1 MNVLQICS
9 YYAGRKRLYDQ
20 FNRSVG
26 EVGVD
31 STFYVPTKADLIISS
46 DESNVIE
53 SVCFSNI
60 DRLFFFQK
68 HRRIFKDVQQKIDV
82 VSFDLF
88 HAHSLFSNGYIA
100 YKLSK
105 KYNIPYVVAV
115 RNTDLNLFYR
125 YMIHLRPLGNRI
137 LKDATAVI
145 FFNEAYRDKTIN
157 TYVPLKWREEIRAKS
172 RVIPNGIDSFWLENK
187 YLRETQRDSGCVRL
201 VYAGEINRN
210 KTLTASLEACRI
222 LIKRGYAVHYLAVGN
237 ILDKKVAVQLAEAP
251 FAEHRDR
258 CPKEQLISFYRN
270 SDVFLM
276 PSITETFGL
285 VYAEAMTQ
293 GLPVV
298 YTRGQGFDRQFE
310 EGAVGYSVDCHNPQ
324 EIADRIL
331 DCIGRYEEI
340 SSNCVSLCDKFNWDT
355 IAQQYLELYSRI
367 AGCAEHE

>member
-1 MNVLQICS
+1 M
-9 YYAGRKRLYDQ
+9 
-20 FNRSVG
+20 
-26 EVGVD
+26 
-31 STFYVPTKADLIISS
+31 
-46 DESNVIE
+46 
-53 SVCFSNI
+53 
-60 DRLFFFQK
+60 
-68 HRRIFKDVQQKIDV
+68 
-82 VSFDLF
+82 
-88 HAHSLFSNGYIA
+88 
-100 YKLSK
+100 
-105 KYNIPYVVAV
+105 
-115 RNTDLNLFYR
+115 
-125 YMIHLRPLGNRI
+125 
-137 LKDATAVI
+137 
-145 FFNEAYRDKTIN
+145 
-157 TYVPLKWREEIRAKS
+157 
-172 RVIPNGIDSFWLENK
+172 
-187 YLRETQRDSGCVRL
+187 
-201 VYAGEINRN
+201 
-210 KTLTASLEACRI
+210 
-222 LIKRGYAVHYLAVGN
+222 HYLAVGN

>member
-9 YYAGRKRLYDQ
+9 YYAGRKGLYDQ

-31 STFYVPTKADLIISS
+31 STFYVPTKADMIISS

-60 DRLFFFQK
+60 DRLFFSQK

-88 HAHSLFSNGYIA
+88 HAHSLFANGYVA

-105 KYNIPYVVAV
+105 KYNIPYVVTV

-137 LKDATAVI
+137 LKDAAAVI
-145 FFNEAYRDKTIN
+145 FLSKAYRDKTID
-157 TYVPLKWREEIRAKS
+157 TYVPLKWREEIRKKS
-172 RVIPNGIDSFWLENK
+172 LVIPNGIDQFWLKNK
-187 YLRETQRDSGCVRL
+187 YLRGSRKEPECLRL

-210 KTLTASLEACRI
+210 KNLTASLEACRI
-222 LIKRGYAVHYLAVGN
+222 LIKRGYAVRYLAVGD
-237 ILDKKVAVQLAEAP
+237 ILDKEVAAQLAEAA

-258 CPKEQLISFYRN
+258 CPKEQLIAFYRN
-270 SDVFLM
+270 SDVFVM

-285 VYAEAMTQ
+285 TYAEAMTQ
-293 GLPVV
+293 GLPVI
-298 YTRGQGFDRQFE
+298 YTRGQGFDRQFGE
-310 EGAVGYSVDCHNPQ
+310 SVVGYSVDCHNPQ

-331 DCIGRYEEI
+331 DCMERYEEI

-355 IAQQYLELYSRI
+355 IAQQYRGVYSRI
-367 AGCAEHE
+367 VGSAEHE